1 MKQYP
6 FPKNRWTAAAFGL
19 FLFAMLLLARDTLIT
34 SIVVGF
40 YKSQFL
46 MLALMGLLGLVFVL
60 YNRRNLRQIGTDR
73 RLGLILGFARLLIAV
88 MVLKRDWQLM

>member
-46 MLALMGLLGLVFVL
+46 H
-60 YNRRNLRQIGTDR
+60 
-73 RLGLILGFARLLIAV
+73 
-88 MVLKRDWQLM
+88 

>member
-34 SIVVGF
+34 SIAFPG
-40 YKSQFL
+40 
-46 MLALMGLLGLVFVL
+46 
-60 YNRRNLRQIGTDR
+60 IT
-73 RLGLILGFARLLIAV
+73 LIT
-88 MVLKRDWQLM
+88 